1 MVRSQAWAFA
11 PAWIL
16 FAMSFFRP
24 LGLEI
29 IVALS
34 ILAGSLAF
42 GLCFGF
48 FLARHISSKADTTGV
63 YRRPAPPLAVVI
75 TACAAIPVLV
85 FVLIFA
91 FNFSLAQMAA
101 LFWIETL
108 TVWGIA
114 TTMPLGTL
122 LFERRARSRL
132 WILWIPSPCRLN
144 GSNTILSTTLEGDV
158 RGSRHPSQVGPAFVL
173 VTLSR

>member
-24 LGLEI
+24 LGLAV

-75 TACAAIPVLV
+75 TAGAAIPVLV
-85 FVLIFA
+85 FVLVFA

-132 WILWIPSPCRLN
+132 WILWIPSPW
-144 GSNTILSTTLEGDV
+144 SPKWIEYHLEYHPR
-158 RGSRHPSQVGPAFVL
+158 RGGMGQSES
-173 VTLSR
+173 